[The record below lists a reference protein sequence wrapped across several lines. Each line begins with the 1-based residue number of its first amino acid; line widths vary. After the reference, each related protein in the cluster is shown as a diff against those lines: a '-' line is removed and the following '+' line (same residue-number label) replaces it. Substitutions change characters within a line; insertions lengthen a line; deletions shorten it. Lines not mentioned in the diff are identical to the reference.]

1 MVEIFNIFMSAKRKR
16 NSNTKLNVTIIPHLS
31 KANEISLTRGDTL
44 LVEIDPEYIDLN
56 SIPQILSAFEKQF
69 PENSIMI
76 IFNSMKVTKV
86 KEIL

>member
-1 MVEIFNIFMSAKRKR
+1 MVEVFNIFMSAKQKR
-16 NSNTKLNVTIIPHLS
+16 NLNAKLNVTIMPHLS

-69 PENSIMI
+69 PENPIMI
-76 IFNSMKVTKV
+76 ISNSIKVTKV